1 MLHRKYP
8 ALLALAISTTG
19 FGSGFISIPA
29 VAADAVSITNTEQ
42 TAQHHFDIA
51 PGSLASVLNRL
62 ASTANITLSF
72 DPTIVGRLN
81 SSGVQGNYS
90 VDDALKHLLVNT
102 ELQHIHTPS
111 GGYIVA
117 KPSQARV
124 QTLPSVQIVGDAI
137 QPNEIPTE
145 YAGGQVARGGGLG
158 MIGNTDFMDASFNI
172 TSYTSGL
179 IENQQA
185 RSIANIV
192 DNDPSVQVSSR
203 GRGTNVSGGEA
214 FFIRGFTVRNQDVS
228 MNGLYGVLPRNTIG
242 LESVERVEIMKGPNA
257 LLNGVSP
264 WGSVGGGINVVPKRA
279 MDEPLTRVT
288 ATYRSDTQ
296 LGTHLDVGRRFGDN
310 KNFGVRFNG
319 VYMEGDTAVQRQ
331 TSMLGMASV
340 GMDYRG
346 ERLRLS
352 GDIGYQKDRTDG
364 ASGFGSG
371 LKVSDASS
379 VPDAIDPSE
388 STAQDWERTENK
400 DVYVALHAEYDLM
413 SNITLYGGAGGRN
426 NTPFNLRTNHTLI
439 DSENTLA
446 SFPVY

>member
-1 MLHRKYP
+1 
-8 ALLALAISTTG
+8 
-19 FGSGFISIPA
+19 
-29 VAADAVSITNTEQ
+29 
-42 TAQHHFDIA
+42 
-51 PGSLASVLNRL
+51 
-62 ASTANITLSF
+62 
-72 DPTIVGRLN
+72 
-81 SSGVQGNYS
+81 
-90 VDDALKHLLVNT
+90 
-102 ELQHIHTPS
+102 
-111 GGYIVA
+111 
-117 KPSQARV
+117 
-124 QTLPSVQIVGDAI
+124 
-137 QPNEIPTE
+137 
-145 YAGGQVARGGGLG
+145 
-158 MIGNTDFMDASFNI
+158 
-172 TSYTSGL
+172 
-179 IENQQA
+179 
-185 RSIANIV
+185 
-192 DNDPSVQVSSR
+192 
-203 GRGTNVSGGEA
+203 
-214 FFIRGFTVRNQDVS
+214 
-228 MNGLYGVLPRNTIG
+228 
-242 LESVERVEIMKGPNA
+242 
-257 LLNGVSP
+257 
-264 WGSVGGGINVVPKRA
+264 
-279 MDEPLTRVT
+279 
-288 ATYRSDTQ
+288 
-296 LGTHLDVGRRFGDN
+296 LDVGRRFGDN